1 MKLPPGGTRGAEVPK
16 VLRPI
21 LKAMMGTGNVMFGL
35 GLKIQ
40 GRPLLRL
47 HTVGAQTGEHRRA
60 ILACFP
66 DDERSDSWLIVASN
80 AGSARHPSW
89 AHNLAKNP
97 DLVTIDV
104 GKESVEVRAQLL
116 TADQRG
122 LAWDR
127 VVGLS
132 PGYSSYTT
140 KTDREIPIFRLTA
153 LADMTD
159 NREVSRIVPM

>member
-1 MKLPPGGTRGAEVPK
+1 MLKLPPGGTRGAEMPT

-21 LKAMMGTGNVMFGL
+21 LKAMMGIGNVMFGL

-47 HTVGAQTGEHRRA
+47 HTVGARTGEHRRA
-60 ILACFP
+60 ILAWFP

-80 AGSARHPSW
+80 TGSAHHPSW

-97 DLVTIDV
+97 DLVTIEL
-104 GKESVEVRAQLL
+104 GKERVEVRAQMLMG
-116 TADQRG
+116 DQRE

-127 VVGLS
+127 VVGLA
-132 PGYSSYTT
+132 PGYGRYTT
-140 KTDREIPIFRLTA
+140 KTDREIPIFRLSA
-153 LADMTD
+153 LKT
-159 NREVSRIVPM
+159 

>member
-1 MKLPPGGTRGAEVPK
+1 MAPAGAEMPK

-21 LKAMMGTGNVMFGL
+21 LKAMMGTGNVMFRL

-40 GRPLLRL
+40 GRPPLRL
-47 HTVGAQTGEHRRA
+47 HTVGARTGQHRRA

-66 DDERSDSWLIVASN
+66 DDERSDSWLVVASN
-80 AGSARHPSW
+80 AGSAHHPSW

-97 DLVTIDV
+97 ELVSIEL

-116 TADQRG
+116 TGDQRA
-122 LAWDR
+122 LAWKR

-132 PGYSSYTT
+132 PGYSSYST

-153 LADMTD
+153 LET
-159 NREVSRIVPM
+159 